1 MVKTFL
7 AAILSFIA
15 VLTAT
20 SQTYKGKVV
29 NENGKPL
36 RSASVVL
43 LADGGRTT
51 LSFTRTA
58 GDGSFA
64 ISEKDNGGK
73 RAVSM
78 MFSYIGYARDTI
90 RIKDFRQGQTV
101 VLHEKSVMI
110 KEVKVRAPR
119 VTQRGDTLS
128 FLVKSFKQKQDRSIA
143 DVIKK
148 MPGLQVGDDG
158 TITYQGKR
166 INKFYIEGLDLLGS
180 KYSQASENISAD
192 KVKSVQV
199 YERHQPVKLLRD
211 VTFSDQAA
219 LNIVLTDDA
228 RNVWQGL
235 ADIGAGTKVQG
246 GAGALGDGRIMAMMF
261 SRKMQ
266 SISMYKYNN
275 TGKDVMKEVHD
286 RQAIENDAPVEN
298 SILGGIT
305 MPAPSLDQTRT
316 TFNNSNL
323 LATNWLFKT
332 SKGDDL
338 RLQVSGLLDK
348 TTQSQTTQTVYT
360 DLAGGNAI
368 VEDVDA
374 AQHTSEISAELKYE
388 KNRDD
393 IYLVNTLKGY
403 ADFNRSTATTM
414 LNGMEMYEN
423 VKPRKRYVQDSFTMS
438 KRLKNKRLFSLSA
451 YFSYNNLPGSL
462 LLSDSTM
469 ERLGMQSFYW
479 GAETYFSHRAGR
491 FNFRYSLSTNGK
503 SQQLSI
509 NNTMVDGKDK
519 YDESDTRLTPQA
531 NYSLG
536 SFKLTASVPLVWLL
550 RRLNSDTR
558 NDFLLEPSL
567 KASFSPTARWDFSAS
582 YSYSY
587 NPLDVSLS
595 GSLPIFTDYITMRQ
609 GAGRLSKTMS
619 HVLNGQVSYKNTI
632 KGQFAT
638 LSVAWNNMFDNILY
652 SSEMVDDV
660 YKSYA
665 TDKTSDSHVL
675 SVFARLAQSFRWS
688 RLNIGVTAYYAGSDY
703 DLLVSDV
710 VTPFKMDNLV
720 VSADISLQPAEWLS
734 FEAYSSYTMSG
745 LKNKSNGEH
754 LMPTLNSFNHGIK
767 AFLMPGYWQIE
778 WDNEIYHSND
788 KSVSFNYFSDIS
800 VSYRRKTYEIG
811 LTLNNI
817 FGNNTYSRQTINT
830 TVCRYQVMQLRP
842 RSVMARISFNF

>member
-20 SQTYKGKVV
+20 AQTYKGKVV

-78 MFSYIGYARDTI
+78 MFSYVGYARDTI
-90 RIKDFRQGQTV
+90 RIKDFRQGQNV

-148 MPGLQVGDDG
+148 MPGLQVGEDG

-228 RNVWQGL
+228 RNIWQGL
-235 ADIGAGTKVQG
+235 ADIGAGTKAQG
-246 GAGALGDGRIMAMMF
+246 GAGALGDSRIMAMMF

-332 SKGDDL
+332 RKGDDL

-451 YFSYNNLPGSL
+451 YFSYNNLPGRL

-491 FNFRYSLSTNGK
+491 FNFRYTLSTNGK

-509 NNTMVDGKDK
+509 NNTMIDGKDK

-587 NPLDVSLS
+587 NPLDVSFS

-652 SSEMVDDV
+652 SSEMVGDV

-665 TDKTSDSHVL
+665 TDKTSDSHIL
-675 SVFARLAQSFRWS
+675 SVFARLAQSFGWS
-688 RLNIGVTAYYAGSDY
+688 RLNIGVTAYYAVSDY

-811 LTLNNI
+811 LSLNNI

-842 RSVMARISFNF
+842 RSVMARVSFNF

>member
-20 SQTYKGKVV
+20 VQTYKGKVV

-51 LSFTRTA
+51 LSFTSTA

-78 MFSYIGYARDTI
+78 MFSYIGYARDT
-90 RIKDFRQGQTV
+90 
-101 VLHEKSVMI
+101 
-110 KEVKVRAPR
+110 
-119 VTQRGDTLS
+119 LS

-148 MPGLQVGDDG
+148 MSGLQVGEDG

-211 VTFSDQAA
+211 VTFSDQVA

-228 RNVWQGL
+228 RNIWQGL
-235 ADIGAGTKVQG
+235 ADIGAGTKAQG
-246 GAGALGDGRIMAMMF
+246 GAGALGDSRIMVMMF

-286 RQAIENDAPVEN
+286 RQAVENDAPVEN

-332 SKGDDL
+332 RKGDDL

-388 KNRDD
+388 KKRDD

-403 ADFNRSTATTM
+403 ADFYRSTATTM

-462 LLSDSTM
+462 LLSDCTM

-491 FNFRYSLSTNGK
+491 FNFRYTLSTNGK

-550 RRLNSDTR
+550 LRLNSDTR

-587 NPLDVSLS
+587 NHLDVSLS

-609 GAGRLSKTMS
+609 GA
-619 HVLNGQVSYKNTI
+619 
-632 KGQFAT
+632 
-638 LSVAWNNMFDNILY
+638 
-652 SSEMVDDV
+652 
-660 YKSYA
+660 
-665 TDKTSDSHVL
+665 
-675 SVFARLAQSFRWS
+675 
-688 RLNIGVTAYYAGSDY
+688 
-703 DLLVSDV
+703 
-710 VTPFKMDNLV
+710 
-720 VSADISLQPAEWLS
+720 
-734 FEAYSSYTMSG
+734 
-745 LKNKSNGEH
+745 
-754 LMPTLNSFNHGIK
+754 
-767 AFLMPGYWQIE
+767 
-778 WDNEIYHSND
+778 
-788 KSVSFNYFSDIS
+788 
-800 VSYRRKTYEIG
+800 
-811 LTLNNI
+811 
-817 FGNNTYSRQTINT
+817 
-830 TVCRYQVMQLRP
+830 
-842 RSVMARISFNF
+842 

>member
-20 SQTYKGKVV
+20 AQTYKGKVV

-51 LSFTRTA
+51 LSFTSTA

-78 MFSYIGYARDTI
+78 MFSYIGYARDT
-90 RIKDFRQGQTV
+90 
-101 VLHEKSVMI
+101 
-110 KEVKVRAPR
+110 
-119 VTQRGDTLS
+119 LS

-148 MPGLQVGDDG
+148 MSGLQVGEDG

-228 RNVWQGL
+228 RNIWQGL
-235 ADIGAGTKVQG
+235 ADIGAGTKAQG
-246 GAGALGDGRIMAMMF
+246 GAGALGDSRIMVMMF

-286 RQAIENDAPVEN
+286 RQTVENDAPVEN

-332 SKGDDL
+332 RKGDDL

-388 KNRDD
+388 KN
-393 IYLVNTLKGY
+393 VMT
-403 ADFNRSTATTM
+403 F
-414 LNGMEMYEN
+414 
-423 VKPRKRYVQDSFTMS
+423 
-438 KRLKNKRLFSLSA
+438 
-451 YFSYNNLPGSL
+451 
-462 LLSDSTM
+462 
-469 ERLGMQSFYW
+469 
-479 GAETYFSHRAGR
+479 
-491 FNFRYSLSTNGK
+491 
-503 SQQLSI
+503 
-509 NNTMVDGKDK
+509 
-519 YDESDTRLTPQA
+519 
-531 NYSLG
+531 
-536 SFKLTASVPLVWLL
+536 
-550 RRLNSDTR
+550 
-558 NDFLLEPSL
+558 
-567 KASFSPTARWDFSAS
+567 
-582 YSYSY
+582 
-587 NPLDVSLS
+587 
-595 GSLPIFTDYITMRQ
+595 
-609 GAGRLSKTMS
+609 
-619 HVLNGQVSYKNTI
+619 
-632 KGQFAT
+632 
-638 LSVAWNNMFDNILY
+638 IL
-652 SSEMVDDV
+652 
-660 YKSYA
+660 
-665 TDKTSDSHVL
+665 
-675 SVFARLAQSFRWS
+675 
-688 RLNIGVTAYYAGSDY
+688 
-703 DLLVSDV
+703 
-710 VTPFKMDNLV
+710 
-720 VSADISLQPAEWLS
+720 
-734 FEAYSSYTMSG
+734 
-745 LKNKSNGEH
+745 
-754 LMPTLNSFNHGIK
+754 
-767 AFLMPGYWQIE
+767 
-778 WDNEIYHSND
+778 
-788 KSVSFNYFSDIS
+788 
-800 VSYRRKTYEIG
+800 
-811 LTLNNI
+811 
-817 FGNNTYSRQTINT
+817 
-830 TVCRYQVMQLRP
+830 
-842 RSVMARISFNF
+842 

>member
-20 SQTYKGKVV
+20 AQTYKGKVV

-78 MFSYIGYARDTI
+78 MFSYVGYARDTI
-90 RIKDFRQGQTV
+90 RIKDFRQGQNV

-148 MPGLQVGDDG
+148 MPGLQVGEDG

-228 RNVWQGL
+228 RNIWQGL
-235 ADIGAGTKVQG
+235 ADIGAGTKAQG
-246 GAGALGDGRIMAMMF
+246 GAGALGDSRIMAMMF

-332 SKGDDL
+332 RKGDDL

-451 YFSYNNLPGSL
+451 YFSYNNLPGRL

-491 FNFRYSLSTNGK
+491 FNFRYTLSTNGK

-509 NNTMVDGKDK
+509 NNTMIDGKDK

-587 NPLDVSLS
+587 NPLDVSFS

-652 SSEMVDDV
+652 SSEMVGDV

-665 TDKTSDSHVL
+665 TDKTSDSHIL
-675 SVFARLAQSFRWS
+675 SVFARLAQSFGWS
-688 RLNIGVTAYYAGSDY
+688 RLNIGVTAYYAVSDY

-811 LTLNNI
+811 LSLNNI

-830 TVCRYQVMQLRP
+830 TVCRYQGAVE
-842 RSVMARISFNF
+842 I

>member
-7 AAILSFIA
+7 VAILSFI
-15 VLTAT
+15 VSFTAT
-20 SQTYKGKVV
+20 AQTYKGKVV

-51 LSFTRTA
+51 LTFTRTA
-58 GDGSFA
+58 GDGSFSL
-64 ISEKDNGGK
+64 SENNDGGK
-73 RAVSM
+73 RAVSI

-90 RIKDFRQGQTV
+90 SIKDFRQGQTV
-101 VLHEKSVMI
+101 VLHEKSVVI
-110 KEVKVRAPR
+110 KEVKVKAPR
-119 VTQRGDTLS
+119 ITQHGDTLN
-128 FLVKSFKQKQDRSIA
+128 FLVKSFRQKQDRSLA
-143 DVIKK
+143 DVIRK
-148 MPGLQVGDDG
+148 MPGLQVGEDG
-158 TITYQGKR
+158 TITYQGKN
-166 INKFYIEGLDLLGS
+166 INRFYIEGLDLLGS

-211 VTFSDQAA
+211 VSFSDQAA

-228 RNVWQGL
+228 KNIWQGL
-235 ADIGAGTKVQG
+235 ADIGAGTKAQG
-246 GAGALGDGRIMAMMF
+246 VAGALGDSRLMAMMF

-286 RQAIENDAPVEN
+286 RQSVENDAAVEN
-298 SILGGIT
+298 DILSGIT
-305 MPAPSLDQTRT
+305 MPAPSLDNVRT

-332 SKGDDL
+332 HKGDDL

-360 DLAGGNAI
+360 DLADGNAI

-374 AQHTSEISAELKYE
+374 AQHTSEVSAELMYK
-388 KNRDD
+388 KNSND
-393 IYLVNTLKGY
+393 IYLVNTLKGF
-403 ADFNRSTATTM
+403 ADFNRSNALTL
-414 LNGMEMYEN
+414 LNGREMYEN

-462 LLSDSTM
+462 LLSDSTVQ
-469 ERLGMQSFYW
+469 RLDMQSFHW
-479 GAETYFSHRAGR
+479 GAETYFSHRLGR
-491 FNFRYSLSTNGK
+491 FNFRYTLSTKGK

-509 NNTMVDGKDK
+509 NNTMVDGDDR

-531 NYSLG
+531 NYSNG
-536 SFKLTASVPLVWLL
+536 SFKLTAMVPLVWLM

-567 KASFSPTARWDFSAS
+567 KANFSPTVRWNFSAS
-582 YSYSY
+582 YSYTYS
-587 NPLDVSLS
+587 PLDVSVS
-595 GSLPIFTDYITMRQ
+595 GGLPIFTDYITMKQ
-609 GAGRLSKTMS
+609 GIGKLSKTTS
-619 HVLNGQVSYKNTI
+619 HVLNGNIDYKNII
-632 KGQFAT
+632 KGQFAS
-638 LSVAWNNMFDNILY
+638 LSVTWNNMFDNILY

-665 TDKTSDSHVL
+665 TDKTSDSHML
-675 SVFARLAQSFRWS
+675 TVFARLAQSFRWS
-688 RLNIGVTAYYAGSDY
+688 KLNIGVTAYYACNDY
-703 DLLVSDV
+703 DMLVSDV
-710 VTPFKMDNLV
+710 VTPFLMNNLI

-734 FEAYSSYTMSG
+734 FEAYSSYTMSN
-745 LKNKSNGEH
+745 LKNKSNGVYF
-754 LMPTLNSFNHGIK
+754 MPTLNSFSHGIK
-767 AFLMPGYWQIE
+767 AFLMPGSWQIE
-778 WDNEIYHSND
+778 WNNEIYHSND

-800 VSYRRKTYEIG
+800 VFYRRKTYEIG
-811 LTLNNI
+811 LTLDNI
-817 FGNNTYSRQTINT
+817 FGNNTYRRQTVNT
-830 TVCRYQVMQLRP
+830 TVCRYQIMQLRP

>member
-20 SQTYKGKVV
+20 AQTYKGKVV

-51 LSFTRTA
+51 LSFTSTA

-78 MFSYIGYARDTI
+78 MFSYIGYARDT
-90 RIKDFRQGQTV
+90 
-101 VLHEKSVMI
+101 
-110 KEVKVRAPR
+110 
-119 VTQRGDTLS
+119 LS

-148 MPGLQVGDDG
+148 MSGLQVGEDG

-228 RNVWQGL
+228 RNIWQGL
-235 ADIGAGTKVQG
+235 ADIGAGTKAQG
-246 GAGALGDGRIMAMMF
+246 GAGALGDSRIMVMMF

-286 RQAIENDAPVEN
+286 RQTVENDAPVEN

-332 SKGDDL
+332 RKGDDL

-388 KNRDD
+388 KKRDD

-403 ADFNRSTATTM
+403 ADFYRSTATTM

-462 LLSDSTM
+462 LLSDCTM

-491 FNFRYSLSTNGK
+491 FNFRYTLSTNGK

-550 RRLNSDTR
+550 LRLNSDTR

-587 NPLDVSLS
+587 NHLDVSLS

-609 GAGRLSKTMS
+609 GA
-619 HVLNGQVSYKNTI
+619 
-632 KGQFAT
+632 
-638 LSVAWNNMFDNILY
+638 
-652 SSEMVDDV
+652 
-660 YKSYA
+660 
-665 TDKTSDSHVL
+665 
-675 SVFARLAQSFRWS
+675 
-688 RLNIGVTAYYAGSDY
+688 
-703 DLLVSDV
+703 
-710 VTPFKMDNLV
+710 
-720 VSADISLQPAEWLS
+720 
-734 FEAYSSYTMSG
+734 
-745 LKNKSNGEH
+745 
-754 LMPTLNSFNHGIK
+754 
-767 AFLMPGYWQIE
+767 
-778 WDNEIYHSND
+778 
-788 KSVSFNYFSDIS
+788 
-800 VSYRRKTYEIG
+800 
-811 LTLNNI
+811 
-817 FGNNTYSRQTINT
+817 
-830 TVCRYQVMQLRP
+830 
-842 RSVMARISFNF
+842 

>member
-15 VLTAT
+15 ALTAT
-20 SQTYKGKVV
+20 AQTYKGKVV

-148 MPGLQVGDDG
+148 MPGLQVGEDG

-228 RNVWQGL
+228 RNLWQGL
-235 ADIGAGTKVQG
+235 ADIGAGTKAQG
-246 GAGALGDGRIMAMMF
+246 GAGALGDSRIMAMMF

-286 RQAIENDAPVEN
+286 RQTVENGAPVEN

-332 SKGDDL
+332 RKGDDL

-479 GAETYFSHRAGR
+479 GAETYFSHRVGR
-491 FNFRYSLSTNGK
+491 FNFRYTLSTNGK

-587 NPLDVSLS
+587 NPLDISLS

-609 GAGRLSKTMS
+609 GAGKLSKTMS

-652 SSEMVDDV
+652 SSEMVGDV

-665 TDKTSDSHVL
+665 TDKTSDSHIL

-745 LKNKSNGEH
+745 LKNKSNGER
-754 LMPTLNSFNHGIK
+754 LMPTLNSFSHGIK

-811 LTLNNI
+811 LSLNNI
-817 FGNNTYSRQTINT
+817 FGNNTYSRQTISA

-842 RSVMARISFNF
+842 RSVMARVSFNF

>member
-1 MVKTFL
+1 
-7 AAILSFIA
+7 
-15 VLTAT
+15 
-20 SQTYKGKVV
+20 
-29 NENGKPL
+29 
-36 RSASVVL
+36 
-43 LADGGRTT
+43 
-51 LSFTRTA
+51 
-58 GDGSFA
+58 
-64 ISEKDNGGK
+64 
-73 RAVSM
+73 
-78 MFSYIGYARDTI
+78 
-90 RIKDFRQGQTV
+90 
-101 VLHEKSVMI
+101 
-110 KEVKVRAPR
+110 
-119 VTQRGDTLS
+119 
-128 FLVKSFKQKQDRSIA
+128 
-143 DVIKK
+143 
-148 MPGLQVGDDG
+148 
-158 TITYQGKR
+158 
-166 INKFYIEGLDLLGS
+166 
-180 KYSQASENISAD
+180 
-192 KVKSVQV
+192 
-199 YERHQPVKLLRD
+199 
-211 VTFSDQAA
+211 
-219 LNIVLTDDA
+219 
-228 RNVWQGL
+228 
-235 ADIGAGTKVQG
+235 
-246 GAGALGDGRIMAMMF
+246 
-261 SRKMQ
+261 
-266 SISMYKYNN
+266 
-275 TGKDVMKEVHD
+275 
-286 RQAIENDAPVEN
+286 
-298 SILGGIT
+298 
-305 MPAPSLDQTRT
+305 
-316 TFNNSNL
+316 
-323 LATNWLFKT
+323 
-332 SKGDDL
+332 
-338 RLQVSGLLDK
+338 
-348 TTQSQTTQTVYT
+348 
-360 DLAGGNAI
+360 
-368 VEDVDA
+368 
-374 AQHTSEISAELKYE
+374 
-388 KNRDD
+388 
-393 IYLVNTLKGY
+393 
-403 ADFNRSTATTM
+403 M

-491 FNFRYSLSTNGK
+491 FNFRYTLSTNGK

-842 RSVMARISFNF
+842 RSVIARISFNF

>member
-1 MVKTFL
+1 MRYFL
-7 AAILSFIA
+7 VTILSF
-15 VLTAT
+15 VVSLTTTA
-20 SQTYKGKVV
+20 QTYKGKVV
-29 NENGKPL
+29 DESGKPL
-36 RSASVVL
+36 CSASVVL

-58 GDGSFA
+58 GDGSFTL
-64 ISEKDNGGK
+64 SESGKDGK
-73 RAVSM
+73 RAESIL
-78 MFSYIGYARDTI
+78 FSYIGYARDTI
-90 RIKDFRQGQTV
+90 SVKDFRQGQTIIM
-101 VLHEKSVMI
+101 HEKSVII
-110 KEVKVRAPR
+110 KETKIRAPR
-119 VTQRGDTLS
+119 VSQRGDTLTY
-128 FLVKSFKQKQDRSIA
+128 LVNSFKQKQDRTIA

-148 MPGLQVGDDG
+148 MPGLQVGEDG
-158 TITYQGKR
+158 TITYQGKQ
-166 INKFYIEGLDLLGS
+166 INKFYIEGLDMLGS

-235 ADIGAGTKVQG
+235 ADIGAGTKAQK
-246 GAGALGDGRIMAMMF
+246 GAGALGDSRLMAMMF

-286 RQAIENDAPVEN
+286 RQSIENDAAVEN
-298 SILGGIT
+298 SILGGIA
-305 MPAPSLDQTRT
+305 MPAPSLDPVRT

-332 SKGDDL
+332 HHGDDL

-360 DLAGGNAI
+360 DLADGNAI

-374 AQHTSEISAELKYE
+374 TQHTSEISAELKYE

-403 ADFNRSTATTM
+403 ADFNKSTATTM
-414 LNGMEMYEN
+414 LNGRGMYEN
-423 VKPRKRYVQDSFTMS
+423 VKPRKRYLQDSFTMS
-438 KRLKNKRLFSLSA
+438 KRLKNNHLLSLSA
-451 YFSYNNLPGSL
+451 YFSYNNLPGRL

-469 ERLGMQSFYW
+469 QRLDMQSFHW
-479 GAETYFSHRAGR
+479 GAQTYFSHKAGR
-491 FNFRYSLSTNGK
+491 FNFKYTLSTKGK

-509 NNTMVDGKDK
+509 NNTMLNGNDS
-519 YDESDTRLTPQA
+519 YYESDTRLTPEA
-531 NYSLG
+531 NYSHG
-536 SFKLTASVPLVWLL
+536 SFRLTATVPLVWLA
-550 RRLNSDTR
+550 RGLNSDTR
-558 NDFLLEPSL
+558 NDFLVEPSV
-567 KASFSPTARWDFSAS
+567 KAVFRPTARWDFSAA

-609 GAGRLSKTMS
+609 GVGRLSRTMS
-619 HVLNGQVSYKNTI
+619 HALNGQVDYKNTI

-638 LSVAWNNMFDNILY
+638 LLVTWNNLFDNILY
-652 SSEMVDDV
+652 SSEMVGDI
-660 YKSYA
+660 YKSCA
-665 TDKTSDSHVL
+665 TDKTSDSHIL
-675 SVFARLAQSFRWS
+675 TVFARLAQSFRWS
-688 RLNIGVTAYYAGSDY
+688 KLNIGVTAYYACNDY
-703 DLLVSDV
+703 DMLVSDV
-710 VTPFKMDNLV
+710 VTPFLMNNLI

-734 FEAYSSYTMSG
+734 FEAYSSYTMSN
-745 LKNKSNGEH
+745 LKNKSNGVYF
-754 LMPTLNSFNHGIK
+754 MPTLNSFSHGIK
-767 AFLMPGYWQIE
+767 AFLMPGSWQIE
-778 WDNEIYHSND
+778 WNNEIYHSND

-800 VSYRRKTYEIG
+800 VFYRRKTYEIG
-811 LTLNNI
+811 LTLDNI
-817 FGNNTYSRQTINT
+817 FGNNTYRRQTVNT
-830 TVCRYQVMQLRP
+830 TVCRYQIMQLRP

>member
-7 AAILSFIA
+7 AAILSFIVA
-15 VLTAT
+15 LTAT
-20 SQTYKGKVV
+20 AQTYKGKVV

-235 ADIGAGTKVQG
+235 ADIGAGTKAQG
-246 GAGALGDGRIMAMMF
+246 GAGALGDSRIMAMMF

-332 SKGDDL
+332 RKGDDL

-451 YFSYNNLPGSL
+451 YFSYNNLPGRL

-491 FNFRYSLSTNGK
+491 FNFRYTLSTNGK

-509 NNTMVDGKDK
+509 NNTMIDGKDK

-609 GAGRLSKTMS
+609 GTGRLSKTMS

-652 SSEMVDDV
+652 SSEMVGDV

-665 TDKTSDSHVL
+665 TDKTSDSHIL

-811 LTLNNI
+811 LSLNNI

>member
-15 VLTAT
+15 ALTAT
-20 SQTYKGKVV
+20 AQTYKGKVV

-78 MFSYIGYARDTI
+78 MFSYVGYAR
-90 RIKDFRQGQTV
+90 
-101 VLHEKSVMI
+101 
-110 KEVKVRAPR
+110 
-119 VTQRGDTLS
+119 DTLS

-228 RNVWQGL
+228 RNIWQGL
-235 ADIGAGTKVQG
+235 ADIGAGTKAQG
-246 GAGALGDGRIMAMMF
+246 GAGALGDSRIMAMMF

-286 RQAIENDAPVEN
+286 RQTVEVENDAPVEN

-491 FNFRYSLSTNGK
+491 FNFRYTLSTNGK

-587 NPLDVSLS
+587 NPLDVSFS

-652 SSEMVDDV
+652 SSEMVGNV

-665 TDKTSDSHVL
+665 TDKTSDSHIL

-811 LTLNNI
+811 LSLNNI

>member
-15 VLTAT
+15 ALTAT
-20 SQTYKGKVV
+20 AQTYKGKVV

-78 MFSYIGYARDTI
+78 MFSYVGYARDTI

-166 INKFYIEGLDLLGS
+166 INRFYIEGLDLLGS

-235 ADIGAGTKVQG
+235 ADIGAGTKAQG
-246 GAGALGDGRIMAMMF
+246 GAGALGDSRIMAMMF

-305 MPAPSLDQTRT
+305 MPAPSLDQTRI

-332 SKGDDL
+332 RKGDDL

-451 YFSYNNLPGSL
+451 YFSYNNLPGGL

-479 GAETYFSHRAGR
+479 GAETYFSHRVGR
-491 FNFRYSLSTNGK
+491 FNFRYTLSTNGK

-509 NNTMVDGKDK
+509 NNTMIDGKDK

-531 NYSLG
+531 NYSYG
-536 SFKLTASVPLVWLL
+536 SLKLTASVPLVWLL

-558 NDFLLEPSL
+558 NDFLLEPNL

-587 NPLDVSLS
+587 NPLDVSFS

-665 TDKTSDSHVL
+665 TDKTSDSHIL

-778 WDNEIYHSND
+778 WNNEIYHSND

-811 LTLNNI
+811 LSLNNI

-830 TVCRYQVMQLRP
+830 TICRYQVMQLRP

>member
-15 VLTAT
+15 ALTAT
-20 SQTYKGKVV
+20 AQTYKGKVV

-78 MFSYIGYARDTI
+78 MFSYVGYARDTI

-166 INKFYIEGLDLLGS
+166 INRFYIEGLDLLGS

-235 ADIGAGTKVQG
+235 ADIGAGTKAQG
-246 GAGALGDGRIMAMMF
+246 GAGALGDSRIMAMMF

-305 MPAPSLDQTRT
+305 MPAPSLDQTRI

-332 SKGDDL
+332 RKGDDL

-451 YFSYNNLPGSL
+451 YFSYNNLPGGL

-479 GAETYFSHRAGR
+479 GAETYFSHRVGR
-491 FNFRYSLSTNGK
+491 FNFRYTLSTNGK

-509 NNTMVDGKDK
+509 NNTMIDGKDK

-531 NYSLG
+531 NYSYG
-536 SFKLTASVPLVWLL
+536 SLKLTASVPLVWLL

-558 NDFLLEPSL
+558 NDFLLEPNL

-587 NPLDVSLS
+587 NPLDVSFS

-665 TDKTSDSHVL
+665 TDKTSDSHIL

-778 WDNEIYHSND
+778 WNNEIYHSND

-811 LTLNNI
+811 LSLNNI
-817 FGNNTYSRQTINT
+817 FGNNTYSRQTIST